1 MPVPPLRY
9 PESGVRLDRFLSNL
23 PTLNRQQARLCLSQ
37 GQVRVNDEVV
47 REPLTEVRAF
57 DRIELGEQLLQA
69 GRAARYYML
78 NKPQGCVSATRDP
91 RHRTV
96 LDLLDEADREELH
109 IAGRLDFN
117 STGLILLSNDGLWSR
132 RLTQPASEIS
142 KTYLVQTEQP
152 ITEQMRLRFAQG
164 LYFRF
169 EDLVTRPAQL
179 EILTSHSARLS
190 IHEGRYHQIKRMF
203 GQFGNKVLALHRES
217 MGPYR
222 LDPQLAPGAYRALSA
237 TEIGLI

>member
-1 MPVPPLRY
+1 VPRVRHPDAV
-9 PESGVRLDRFLSNL
+9 VRLDRFLSNL
-23 PTLNRQQARLCLSQ
+23 PTLNRQQARLCLSR
-37 GQVRVNDEVV
+37 GEVQVNGLSV
-47 REPLTEVRAF
+47 RDPLLDVRGF
-57 DRIELGEQLLQA
+57 DRIELNGQLLQA
-69 GRAARYYML
+69 GRPARYFML

-96 LDLLDEADREELH
+96 LDLLDAADREELH
-109 IAGRLDFN
+109 IAGRLDYN

-132 RLTQPASEIS
+132 RLTQPVSEIA
-142 KTYLVQTEQP
+142 KTYRVETEQP
-152 ITEQMRLRFAQG
+152 ITEQMRERFAEG

-179 EILTSHSARLS
+179 EILSSHSARLS

-203 GQFGNKVLALHRES
+203 GQFGNKVLALHRER

-222 LDPQLAPGAYRALSA
+222 LDPQLAPGAYRALSCEEVA
-237 TEIGLI
+237 LI

>member
-1 MPVPPLRY
+1 MPRLRH
-9 PESGVRLDRFLSNL
+9 PESCVRLDRFLSNL
-23 PTLNRQQARLCLSQ
+23 PTLNRQQVRLYLSQ
-37 GQVRVNDEVV
+37 GQVRVNRKVV
-47 REPLTEVRAF
+47 REPLAEVRAF
-57 DRIELGEQLLQA
+57 DRIEMGEQLLQE
-69 GRAARYYML
+69 GQSARYYML
-78 NKPQGCVSATRDP
+78 NKPPGCVSATRDA

-96 LDLLDEADREELH
+96 LDLLEEAERDGLH

-132 RLTQPASEIS
+132 RLTQPASEFA
-142 KTYLVQTEQP
+142 KTYRVGTEQP

-222 LDPQLAPGAYRALSA
+222 LDPQLAPGAYRALSDE
-237 TEIGLI
+237 EIALI

>member
-1 MPVPPLRY
+1 MPRLRH
-9 PESGVRLDRFLSNL
+9 PDAAVRLDRFLSNL
-23 PTLNRQQARLCLSQ
+23 PTLNRQQARLYLTQ
-37 GQVRVNDEVV
+37 GLVRVNGEVV

-57 DRIELGEQLLQA
+57 DRIELNEQLLQA
-69 GRAARYYML
+69 GQAARCYML
-78 NKPQGCVSATRDP
+78 NKPQGCVSATRDA

-96 LDLLDEADREELH
+96 LELLGEADREELH

-132 RLTQPASEIS
+132 RLTQPASEFA

-152 ITEQMRLRFAQG
+152 ITEQMRLRFAEG
-164 LYFRF
+164 LYFRY
-169 EDLVTRPAQL
+169 ENLTTRPAQL

-222 LDPQLAPGAYRALSA
+222 LDPQLPPGAYRALSDE
-237 TEIGLI
+237 EIALI